1 MRELGEGIRRIF
13 DLMKEQELAAPQI
26 SSGQGR
32 FTIAMNHKSIYS
44 ERELIWLQLFK
55 DYDLDSYQKRI
66 LIAGINGQKLSPSMI
81 SAALGSSDRNLYDRT
96 VTTLRVSGILREI
109 NSKGNVQRIVRETG
123 KPRQDVVR
131 FQVVTP
137 DKIKSL
143 STDISNKVYVYGLP
157 LNIDKV
163 TLKQEFAI
171 FGEVR
176 NIDLPQDIHTGELRG
191 FAYVEFVEQ
200 ESALKAVAIKNIKLK
215 DSVAGILPYNPK
227 KRNRKRR

>member
-1 MRELGEGIRRIF
+1 
-13 DLMKEQELAAPQI
+13 
-26 SSGQGR
+26 
-32 FTIAMNHKSIYS
+32 MNHKSIYS

-66 LIAGINGQKLSPSMI
+66 LIAGIDGRKLSPSMI
-81 SAALGSSDRNLYDRT
+81 FVALGSNDRNLYDRA
-96 VTTLRVSGILREI
+96 VTTLRVSGILKEI
-109 NSKGNVQRIVRETG
+109 NSKAYVQKIVRETG
-123 KPRQDVVR
+123 MPRQNVVR

-157 LNIDKV
+157 LTIDKV

-176 NIDLPQDIHTGELRG
+176 NIDLPRDVHTEELRG
-191 FAYVEFVEQ
+191 FAYVEFVDRD
-200 ESALKAVAIKNIKLK
+200 SALKAVAIKNIKLK
-215 DSVAGILPYNPK
+215 DKIAGILAYNPK
-227 KRNRKRR
+227 KRSHKR